1 MFTKLPIIVLSV
13 LVAAVIFAPH
23 IARYDPIAIN
33 LDEIKSAPSPGHLF
47 GTDCKGRD
55 VLARVLYGG
64 RQSLGVSFAAALV
77 SLGIGFIAGLISGY
91 YGGMADTFIM
101 AVVDLTLAFPS
112 LLLAIGISV
121 ILPPTKFTVMAAIAL
136 VGWASFARLIRGQ
149 VLKVKEMAYVEA
161 ARSLG
166 AGGLRIIAVHIL
178 PQCLSLGIVMLGIK
192 FSGYILT
199 EASLSFL
206 GLGPQPPTPSW
217 GNMIGENRAYILSE
231 PWMVLFPGLAIA
243 ISAMCFNLFGDFMQD
258 KYVNYDNSDNSRR
271 RT

>member
-1 MFTKLPIIVLSV
+1 MFIKLPIIVLMFIV
-13 LVAAVIFAPH
+13 LAVAFAPYLTH
-23 IARYDPIAIN
+23 YDPVAIN
-33 LDEIKSAPSPGHLF
+33 LDEIKAAPSPRHLF
-47 GTDCKGRD
+47 GTDSKGRD

-64 RQSLGVSFAAALV
+64 RISLGVSFAAALV
-77 SLGIGFIAGLISGY
+77 SLCIGFTAGLISGY
-91 YGGMADTFIM
+91 YGRWTDTLLM

-121 ILPPTKFTVMAAIAL
+121 VLPPTKFTVMAAIAL

-166 AGGLRIIAVHIL
+166 AGNLRILTVHIF
-178 PQCLSLGIVMLGIK
+178 PQCLSLGLVILGIK

-217 GNMIGENRAYILSE
+217 GNMIGENRAYIISE

-243 ISAMCFNLFGDFMQD
+243 ATALCFNLFGDYMQERFS
-258 KYVNYDNSDNSRR
+258 NLYDRQRR
-271 RT
+271 P

>member
-1 MFTKLPIIVLSV
+1 MFSKAPIIVLV
-13 LVAAVIFAPH
+13 FIAAAVVFAPFFTQ
-23 IARYDPIAIN
+23 YDPVSIN
-33 LDEIKSAPSPGHLF
+33 LDEIKAAPSLSHPF

-64 RQSLGVSFAAALV
+64 RISLGVSFAAALV
-77 SLGIGFIAGLISGY
+77 SLCIGFSVGLISGY
-91 YGGMADTFIM
+91 YGGWTDTLFM

-121 ILPPTKFTVMAAIAL
+121 VLPPTKFTVMAAIAL

-166 AGGLRIIAVHIL
+166 AGNLRVIAVHIF
-178 PQCLSLGIVMLGIK
+178 PQCLSLGLVILGIK

-243 ISAMCFNLFGDFMQD
+243 ATALCFNLFGDYMQEKFSNQLD
-258 KYVNYDNSDNSRR
+258 RQIRS
-271 RT
+271 

>member
-1 MFTKLPIIVLSV
+1 MAKLPIIVLSFI
-13 LVAAVIFAPH
+13 VAAVVFAPFL
-23 IARYDPIAIN
+23 AQYDPIAIN
-33 LDEIKSAPSPGHLF
+33 LDDIKSAPTLKHPF

-55 VLARVLYGG
+55 VFARVLYGG
-64 RQSLGVSFAAALV
+64 RISLGVSFAAALV
-77 SLGIGFIAGLISGY
+77 SLGIGFTAGLISGY
-91 YGGMADTFIM
+91 YGGWVDTLLMAL
-101 AVVDLTLAFPS
+101 VDLTLAFPS

-121 ILPPTKFTVMAAIAL
+121 IMPPTKFTVMAAIAL

-166 AGGLRIIAVHIL
+166 AGNLRILLVHIL
-178 PQCLSLGIVMLGIK
+178 PQCLSLGLVMLGIK

-231 PWMVLFPGLAIA
+231 PWMMLFPGLAIA
-243 ISAMCFNLFGDFMQD
+243 VTALCFNLFGDYLQEKHTTYHD
-258 KYVNYDNSDNSRR
+258 SQRH
-271 RT
+271 